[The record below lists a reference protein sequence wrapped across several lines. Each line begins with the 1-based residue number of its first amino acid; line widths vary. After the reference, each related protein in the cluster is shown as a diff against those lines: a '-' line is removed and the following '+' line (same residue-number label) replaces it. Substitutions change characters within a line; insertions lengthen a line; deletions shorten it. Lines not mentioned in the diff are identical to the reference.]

1 VSEARPRSPSSQSV
15 MDLDLGWEGGSGGC
29 MAGWLVGSPSGEVG
43 GCVGGRG
50 MERERE
56 KRKQMED
63 RQSKKG
69 REPEEREI
77 RRMP

>member
-1 VSEARPRSPSSQSV
+1 
-15 MDLDLGWEGGSGGC
+15 
-29 MAGWLVGSPSGEVG
+29 
-43 GCVGGRG
+43 